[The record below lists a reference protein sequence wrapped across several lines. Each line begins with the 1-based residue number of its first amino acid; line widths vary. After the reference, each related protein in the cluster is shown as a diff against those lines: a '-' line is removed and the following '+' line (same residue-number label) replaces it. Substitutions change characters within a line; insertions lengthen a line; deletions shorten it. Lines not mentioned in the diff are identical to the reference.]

1 MKRKILIIIASIAIF
16 LAGALIS
23 HYQFASKKSPP
34 AASERKIL
42 YWVAPMDANYR
53 RDKPGK
59 SPMGMDLVPVYADEM
74 NQAGDTKISPA
85 VENNLGVKTAE
96 VKSMDLSRVINTVG
110 SVTVDENNIENIHT
124 YTDGWIKNLY
134 VKTTGELVK
143 KGQLLFDLYSP
154 ALNNAQSE
162 FLLALKNT
170 NPTLIRAARSKLMT
184 LGMND
189 SQINELEKTRKV
201 IERVNI
207 YANKDGVISQL
218 DVREGKFVQPN
229 VDLVT
234 IEGLSYVWVIAE
246 VFERQAAWVAVGQ
259 PASATFPYMPGKDW
273 QGEVEYVYPQL
284 DPITHTLRVRLRF
297 PNPDFTIKPNM
308 YASVRILGEKF
319 KDALAIPRS
328 ALIRTGSGDRVVL
341 ALADGHFRSQP
352 VTVGI
357 ESGDYYQVLSGLKL
371 DEKVVTRAQFLIDSE
386 SSVEAEFERMEGQSN
401 D

>member
-1 MKRKILIIIASIAIF
+1 MKRKILIIIASIALF
-16 LAGALIS
+16 LAGVLIG
-23 HYQFASKKSPP
+23 HYQSVSKKSAP
-34 AASERKIL
+34 AASTRKIL

-59 SPMGMDLVPVYADEM
+59 SPMGMDLVPVYADDN
-74 NQAGDTKISPA
+74 NQAGDAKISPA
-85 VENNLGVKTAE
+85 VENNLGVKTAR
-96 VKSMDLSRVINTVG
+96 VKAMDLSRVINTVG

-154 ALNNAQSE
+154 TLNNAQSE
-162 FLLALKNT
+162 LLLALKNT
-170 NPTLIRAARSKLMT
+170 NSTLIRAARSKLMT
-184 LGMND
+184 LGMTD

-259 PASATFPYMPGKDW
+259 PASATFPYMPGKAW
-273 QGEVEYVYPQL
+273 QGEVKYVYPQL
-284 DPITHTLRVRLRF
+284 DPVTHTLRVRLRF
-297 PNPDFTIKPNM
+297 PNPDFMIKPNM

-341 ALADGHFRSQP
+341 ALGDGHFRSQP

-386 SSVEAEFERMEGQSN
+386 SSVKAEFERMEDSSN